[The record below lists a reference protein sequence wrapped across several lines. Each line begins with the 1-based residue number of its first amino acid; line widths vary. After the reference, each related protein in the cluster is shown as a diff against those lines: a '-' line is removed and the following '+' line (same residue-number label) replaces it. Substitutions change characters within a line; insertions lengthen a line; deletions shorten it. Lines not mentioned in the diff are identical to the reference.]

1 MIAATLAN
9 MPQGFANAPLFVPA
23 TVQMVVVMMVMMVM
37 ADERPERRRYKD
49 PVVMMMVM
57 VVVVMAVLSQL
68 HARANTSAPGV
79 VRLQGRDSIWDWGKE
94 VPVARCWSK

>member
-1 MIAATLAN
+1 
-9 MPQGFANAPLFVPA
+9 
-23 TVQMVVVMMVMMVM
+23 MVVVMMVMMVT

-49 PVVMMMVM
+49 PVVVMMM

-68 HARANTSAPGV
+68 HAGANNSAPSV
-79 VRLQGRDSIWDWGKE
+79 VRLQDRDSIWDWGKQ